1 MFIISKAIVQL
12 DYKINTVHYY
22 GGPGWLGILLNI
34 FVTSE
39 IKQVT
44 NQWVMEE
51 HHVIQWY
58 KTFIY
63 LNGRSKQIMNTDK
76 RRYNTNINKYLLIK
90 YWRNIVMEL

>member
-44 NQWVMEE
+44 NQ
-51 HHVIQWY
+51 
-58 KTFIY
+58 
-63 LNGRSKQIMNTDK
+63 
-76 RRYNTNINKYLLIK
+76 
-90 YWRNIVMEL
+90 